1 MAPMKAPGPDGMPPL
16 FFQHFWPMIEGD
28 VTHSMLS
35 WLNLGTLPHPVN
47 HTFITLIPKKKNP
60 SSVSEYRPISLC
72 NVLYNIFSKV
82 LANKLKKLLN
92 SVIIEH
98 QSAFAKGRL
107 ITDNIL
113 ITFETLCVKT
123 VTYSILVNG
132 ESKGLIHPSRGLRQ
146 GDPLSPFL
154 FLLCTEGLHG
164 LIKNA
169 ASRGNIKGY
178 SLCRQ
183 GPKLTH
189 LFFADDSLLFCRANS
204 TECSKVM
211 DLLSVYEDVSG
222 QKINRDKTT
231 LFFSKSV
238 TEVDIQIIKG
248 VLGVREIQH
257 YEKYLG
263 LPSLTGKGK
272 KASFNYI
279 KERIWR
285 KLLSQASREVLIKA
299 VIQAIPTYTM
309 GYFKLPIGLCNEIE
323 VMTRKFWWGQR
334 GDKRK
339 IHWLKWS
346 EMTKFKSEGG
356 MGFRDLTLH
365 NESLLAKQAW
375 RLLQDQSSLFYK
387 VFKPRFFPNCTIME
401 AEESSRGSYAWR
413 SILYGRDVIKRG
425 ACWRIGTGQKVQI
438 WQHTWLPSKPPTRVL
453 SPILEGWEKTTVDVL
468 INEENRT
475 WNDEVLAGLFV
486 PEEVELIKRIP
497 LSKHPTEDKLY

>member
-1 MAPMKAPGPDGMPPL
+1 MS
-16 FFQHFWPMIEGD
+16 Q
-28 VTHSMLS
+28 
-35 WLNLGTLPHPVN
+35 
-47 HTFITLIPKKKNP
+47 
-60 SSVSEYRPISLC
+60 
-72 NVLYNIFSKV
+72 
-82 LANKLKKLLN
+82 
-92 SVIIEH
+92 
-98 QSAFAKGRL
+98 AK
-107 ITDNIL
+107 
-113 ITFETLCVKT
+113 
-123 VTYSILVNG
+123 
-132 ESKGLIHPSRGLRQ
+132 
-146 GDPLSPFL
+146 
-154 FLLCTEGLHG
+154 
-164 LIKNA
+164 
-169 ASRGNIKGY
+169 
-178 SLCRQ
+178 
-183 GPKLTH
+183 
-189 LFFADDSLLFCRANS
+189 
-204 TECSKVM
+204 
-211 DLLSVYEDVSG
+211 
-222 QKINRDKTT
+222 KINRDKTT

-285 KLLSQASREVLIKA
+285 KLQGWEGKLLSRASREVLIKA

-309 GYFKLPIGLCNEIE
+309 GCFKLPIGLFNEIE

-346 EMTKFKSEGG
+346 EMTKSKSEGG

-453 SPILEGWEKTTVDVL
+453 SPMLEGWEKTTVEVL

-497 LSKHPTEDKLY
+497 LLKHPTENKLYWSWTQNGQYTYKSGYRFLKKEEEVVRPEVAQNRDKNLWRSIWSLQVPNRVKTFLWRVCHDAIPTKSNLKRRHILVDSLCECCWKEDKTPLHALWSCSELSSVWSLS

>member
-1 MAPMKAPGPDGMPPL
+1 MDRP
-16 FFQHFWPMIEGD
+16 
-28 VTHSMLS
+28 
-35 WLNLGTLPHPVN
+35 N
-47 HTFITLIPKKKNP
+47 HG
-60 SSVSEYRPISLC
+60 V
-72 NVLYNIFSKV
+72 
-82 LANKLKKLLN
+82 
-92 SVIIEH
+92 
-98 QSAFAKGRL
+98 
-107 ITDNIL
+107 
-113 ITFETLCVKT
+113 CVKT

-132 ESKGLIHPSRGLRQ
+132 EPKGLINPSRGLRQ

-169 ASRGNIKGY
+169 ASRGDIKGF
-178 SLCRQ
+178 SLCKQ

-211 DLLSVYEDVSG
+211 DLLSVYEDVLG
-222 QKINRDKTT
+222 QKINRDKTA

-238 TEVDIQIIKG
+238 TEANRQIIKG
-248 VLGVREIQH
+248 VLGVREIKH

-263 LPSLTGKGK
+263 LPSLIGKGK

-285 KLLSQASREVLIKA
+285 KLQGWEGKLLSQAGREVLIK
-299 VIQAIPTYTM
+299 VLIQAIPSYTM
-309 GYFKLPIGLCNEIE
+309 GCFKLPIGLCNEIE
-323 VMTRKFWWGQR
+323 VMIRKFWWGQR

-346 EMTKFKSEGG
+346 EMTESKSEGG
-356 MGFRDLTLH
+356 MGFCDLALH

-401 AEESSRGSYAWR
+401 AKESSRGSYAWR

-425 ACWRIGTGQKVQI
+425 ACWRIGTRQKVQI
-438 WQHTWLPSKPPTRVL
+438 WQHT
-453 SPILEGWEKTTVDVL
+453 
-468 INEENRT
+468 
-475 WNDEVLAGLFV
+475 
-486 PEEVELIKRIP
+486 
-497 LSKHPTEDKLY
+497 